1 MTQSVTEASGLVRVS
16 VVAGERRADL
26 VVPGSV
32 PVAELLPE
40 LVRAVG
46 VLDPQTVYGG
56 YTLLAQDGRTLAG
69 EVGLTYQGVEDGGV
83 LTVASGVDEEPPRVY
98 DDIVEAM
105 ADAVEREARPWGPA
119 ASRRTGLAAAAL
131 LFALGAFALGL
142 QGANLAATAAAG
154 VVAVLLVAGA
164 TVLSRVQHEAE
175 AAVTLA
181 WVGVVYAV
189 VAGLTAVDG
198 ALLGEPMA
206 LAGGAAFA
214 AGAVCV
220 LGLREGRALLIPG
233 VVAGALFGVCGAVQM
248 VSTFDPPRVFGVA
261 VTIVVI
267 VGSALPWFALAG
279 TGTKVQQA
287 HSHAEL
293 TGEPSHI
300 DAERVRQD
308 ASQGHEVLLGITCS
322 VGLVLVLAAPLLVS
336 LGVAGILLAVVCC
349 LVALLRT
356 RQYRTGSEVLAG
368 MLAGVLGLAS
378 VVISTVA
385 LRPEWRSVVAVVLAV
400 AAAILV
406 TLTLVVNTPS
416 VRRGRIGDVTESVG
430 LVALLPLLVIAI
442 GLLDAVRG

>member
-1 MTQSVTEASGLVRVS
+1 MTQSLAEASGLVRVS

-56 YTLLAQDGRTLAG
+56 YTLITEDGRTLAG

-83 LTVASGVDEEPPRVY
+83 LTVAAGVDEQPTPVY
-98 DDIVEAM
+98 DDVVEAM
-105 ADAVEREARPWGPA
+105 ADAVERDARPWGHA

-142 QGANLAATAAAG
+142 QGASLATAAAAD
-154 VVAVLLVAGA
+154 VVAVLLLAGA
-164 TVLSRVQHEAE
+164 TVLSRVQREAE

-181 WVGVVYAV
+181 WVAVVYAV
-189 VAGLTAVDG
+189 VAGLAAVDG
-198 ALLGEPMA
+198 PLLGAPMVV
-206 LAGGAAFA
+206 AGGAAFT
-214 AGAVCV
+214 AGIVCV
-220 LGLREGRALLIPG
+220 LALREGRALLVPA

-248 VSTFDPPRVFGVA
+248 VSTFDAPRVFGVA

-267 VGSALPWFALAG
+267 AGSALPWFALAG

-293 TGEPSHI
+293 TSEPSPI
-300 DAERVRQD
+300 DAHRVRAD
-308 ASQGHEVLLGITCS
+308 AAQGHEVLLGITCS

-336 LGVAGILLAVVCC
+336 LGIAGTLLAVVCC

-356 RQYRTGSEVLAG
+356 RQYRTSSEVLAG

-378 VVISTVA
+378 VVVSTVV
-385 LRPEWRSVVAVVLAV
+385 LQPEWRSVVAVTLAV
-400 AAAILV
+400 AAAVLL
-406 TLTLVVNTPS
+406 TLTLVTNTPS
-416 VRRGRIGDVTESVG
+416 VRRGRIGDMAESVG
-430 LVALLPLLVIAI
+430 LVALLPLLVVAI